1 MFLVAAT
8 LTVAGTIEAFVSPTL
23 LPVPLKLAI
32 GVTTGALLWGYILL
46 TGTGRLSRLR
56 AEARSKLRS

>member
-23 LPVPLKLAI
+23 LPVAVKLAI
-32 GVTTGALLWGYILL
+32 GVTTGALLWGYILFA
-46 TGTGRLSRLR
+46 GTPRLSTYRKRLFSSR
-56 AEARSKLRS
+56 